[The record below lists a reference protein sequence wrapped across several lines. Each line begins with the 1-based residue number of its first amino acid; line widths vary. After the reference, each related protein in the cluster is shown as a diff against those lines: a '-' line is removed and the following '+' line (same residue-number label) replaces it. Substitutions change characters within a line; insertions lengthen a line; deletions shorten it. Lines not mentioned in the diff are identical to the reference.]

1 MTSNGGV
8 TSRPS
13 SSGLFSSRRLYFIM
27 AILVPLIVADISL
40 VRVYDVIS
48 KQFVSYDTK
57 EILFGIISIS
67 ILVAQFVLLRFVRPS
82 TTLTQKS
89 DKLRVKQIYFVIR
102 IVQYILAVIVVI
114 LIFQT
119 ILQSY
124 YSTFNLLLV
133 IVTSYSISV
142 GILSAFIAR
151 MSSWVSFKKSSVPLV
166 VFIIALGS
174 VTVNAIIGMV
184 DVSLRLGDR
193 PQETRPTLVGSMD
206 VSKGRFNLLDNL
218 YFLTYLFSFISAWFA
233 SATILNHYVYRLGKI
248 KYWLIMVTPLIFF
261 MAQFTPFLTSLV
273 SPALSLDSFTV
284 ARWST
289 LIVTM
294 SKPIAGLM
302 LGLQFWA
309 IAMVTAKNNPIRI
322 YFVISGFGFLLL
334 FTSNQAILMSIT
346 PYPPF
351 GLATITV
358 MGVSSYLVLI
368 GVYTSS
374 LSISRD
380 LQLRKSIR
388 RFAMTEAKL
397 LSSIALA
404 ENEKEIESKVKE
416 IITVQSSQIEQET
429 GVPSWI
435 DDAEMAEYVRV
446 VQKEIKKGLDTRG
459 TRQ

>member
-1 MTSNGGV
+1 
-8 TSRPS
+8 
-13 SSGLFSSRRLYFIM
+13 M

-67 ILVAQFVLLRFVRPS
+67 ILVAQFVLLRFLRPP
-82 TTLTQKS
+82 TTLNLNQKS
-89 DKLRVKQIYFVIR
+89 DKLRVKQMYFVIR

-151 MSSWVSFKKSSVPLV
+151 MSSLVSFKKSSVPLV

-206 VSKGRFNLLDNL
+206 VSKGRFNLVDNL

-261 MAQFTPFLTSLV
+261 MAQFTPFLTNFV

-351 GLATITV
+351 GHCYCYCDGSFILLGLIR
-358 MGVSSYLVLI
+358 GIYLIFVNI
-368 GVYTSS
+368 AG
-374 LSISRD
+374 

-404 ENEKEIESKVKE
+404 ENEKEIEKKVKE
-416 IITVQSSQIEQET
+416 IITCAIISDRTRDRS
-429 GVPSWI
+429 PF
-435 DDAEMAEYVRV
+435 
-446 VQKEIKKGLDTRG
+446 LD
-459 TRQ
+459 

>member
-8 TSRPS
+8 TSKS
-13 SSGLFSSRRLYFIM
+13 SPSGLFSLRKLYFIM
-27 AILVPLIVADISL
+27 AILVPLVVVDISL

-48 KQFVSYDTK
+48 KQFISYDTK
-57 EILFGIISIS
+57 EILFGIISVS
-67 ILVAQFVLLRFVRPS
+67 IIVAQYVLLRFVIPP
-82 TTLTQKS
+82 TTLNHKS
-89 DKLRVKQIYFVIR
+89 DKLRVKQMYFVIKM
-102 IVQYILAVIVVI
+102 VQYILLVIVVI
-114 LIFQT
+114 LILQT

-124 YSTFNLLLV
+124 YSTFILLLV
-133 IVTSYSISV
+133 IVISYSISV

-151 MSSWVSFKKSSVPLV
+151 MSSWVSIKRSSVPLV
-166 VFIIALGS
+166 IFIIALGS
-174 VTVNAIIGMV
+174 VTVNAIIGVV

-193 PQETRPTLVGSMD
+193 PHETRPMLAGSMD
-206 VSKGRFNLLDNL
+206 VSKGRFNLVDNL
-218 YFLTYLFSFISAWFA
+218 YFLTYLISFISAWFA
-233 SATILNHYVYRLGKI
+233 SATILNHYIYRLGKV
-248 KYWLIMVTPLIFF
+248 KYWLIMFTPLIFF
-261 MAQFTPFLTSLV
+261 IAQFTPYITSFI
-273 SPALSLDSFTV
+273 SPALSLDSFSV
-284 ARWST
+284 ARWGT
-289 LIVTM
+289 LIVTI

-351 GLATITV
+351 GLATVTV
-358 MGVSSYLVLI
+358 IGVSSYLVLL

-388 RFAMTEAKL
+388 RYAMTEGKL

-404 ENEKEIESKVKE
+404 ENEKEIENKVKE
-416 IITVQSSQIEQET
+416 IISVQSSQIERET
-429 GVPSWI
+429 GVPTWI
-435 DDAEMAEYVRV
+435 DDTEMAEYVRV
-446 VQKEIKKGLDTRG
+446 VQKEIKKGLDTQGSR
-459 TRQ
+459 